1 MFNSVMFYM
10 YLQTTFSE
18 LITDNQQ
25 VVMPFSLP
33 CTVKNIHMYAAIDG
47 RKQRLSV
54 DVSREYKTLV
64 YIIMAATMLTWPA

>member
-1 MFNSVMFYM
+1 M

-47 RKQRLSV
+47 RKQRLSA
-54 DVSREYKTLV
+54 DVSREYKILG
-64 YIIMAATMLTWPA
+64 LH

>member
-54 DVSREYKTLV
+54 NIKHLV
-64 YIIMAATMLTWPA
+64 YINMAAMLTWPA

>member
-1 MFNSVMFYM
+1 MRVMFYM

-47 RKQRLSV
+47 RKQRLSA
-54 DVSREYKTLV
+54 DVSREYKTLG
-64 YIIMAATMLTWPA
+64 LH